1 MDELEELQEDLQDT
15 LEEVNDANEIL
26 GRSYGLPDGVDERDL
41 EAELNCLGDELE
53 MMDESSYIAA
63 DVQKSAPVT
72 LPTLPIV
79 LNNTSQVDRQ
89 ILTSSVHQSAPTG
102 VTSL

>member
-1 MDELEELQEDLQDT
+1 MQDDLQDT

-41 EAELNCLGDELE
+41 EAELDYLGDELE
-53 MMDESSYIAA
+53 MMDESSYISQPATA
-63 DVQKSAPVT
+63 DVQKIAPIS
-72 LPTLPIV
+72 LPTLPTIH
-79 LNNTSQVDRQ
+79 NNKTEINTVQ
-89 ILTSSVHQSAPTG
+89 LSAPTG